1 MRNYGCVP
9 KFIASAET
17 LYNFIF
23 RNKFI
28 TVFLRLN
35 LGNLGELL
43 IFQIDCIESP
53 TYRHAIIISEIN
65 LFI

>member
-1 MRNYGCVP
+1 MAAFQNSLPVL
-9 KFIASAET
+9 K
-17 LYNFIF
+17 LYNNFIF

-28 TVFLRLN
+28 TGFLRLN